1 MNEKYLPIGTVV
13 TLKDATKKVMITGYF
28 PMSDDNKMFDYNACT
43 YPEGVLTTDKTL
55 AFNHEQIGEVN
66 YMGFND
72 DEYKTFDKSLKEMV
86 TNLESLKKVELPK
99 ENAASNQEANTQTS
113 APVQNGEG

>member
-13 TLKDATKKVMITGYF
+13 TLKEATKKVMITGYL

-43 YPEGVLTTDKTL
+43 YPEGILATDKTL
-55 AFNHEQIGEVN
+55 AFNHDKIGTIN

-72 DEYKTFDKSLKEMV
+72 DEYKNFDKSLKELV
-86 TNLESLKKVELPK
+86 VNWTKLKKVELPN
-99 ENAASNQEANTQTS
+99 ENINTVKQTIDSQSNAEN
-113 APVQNGEG
+113 N